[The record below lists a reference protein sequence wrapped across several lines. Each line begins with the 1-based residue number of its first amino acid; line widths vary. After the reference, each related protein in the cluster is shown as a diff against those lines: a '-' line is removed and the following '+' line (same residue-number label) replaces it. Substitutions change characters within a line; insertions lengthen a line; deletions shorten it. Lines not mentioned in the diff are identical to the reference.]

1 MDYGPVFGPLVAVDR
16 RRGLGAGKADEAARQ
31 KLEVLTVET
40 AFGDATVVDREMAAC
55 CVAGVWLLHDFLDES
70 HTISQGIETPS
81 GSYWHAIMHRR
92 EGDFWNSK
100 YWYRRMGRHPVLE
113 KLSEAVSG
121 LGYHPSLG
129 ETRPQ
134 IGDFDPM
141 AFVDAC
147 EAAVKGRG
155 DRERCLDVQQCE
167 WELLFDFCY
176 RAAVG
181 MKA

>member
-1 MDYGPVFGPLVAVDR
+1 MTRFEPNEYGPVFAPLLMVDR
-16 RRGLGAGKADEAARQ
+16 RRALGAGRADDGARQ
-31 KLEVLTVET
+31 KLDEVTVEA
-40 AFGDATVVDREMAAC
+40 AFAGSKVVDREMAAC

-100 YWYRRMGRHPVLE
+100 YWYRRVGQHPVL
-113 KLSEAVSG
+113 SEIAEV
-121 LGYHPSLG
+121 
-129 ETRPQ
+129 
-134 IGDFDPM
+134 FDPM

-155 DRERCLDVQQCE
+155 DRERCLDIQQRE
-167 WELLFDFCY
+167 WERLFDFCY

-181 MKA
+181 CRPLV